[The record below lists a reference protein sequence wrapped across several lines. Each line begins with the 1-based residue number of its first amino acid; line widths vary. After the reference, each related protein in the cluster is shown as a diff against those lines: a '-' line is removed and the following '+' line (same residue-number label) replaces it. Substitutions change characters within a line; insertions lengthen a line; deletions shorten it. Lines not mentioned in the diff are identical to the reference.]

1 MTGAVQH
8 HCDIQTHSIS
18 SLLDTITHL
27 TPGTQPR
34 QEPRQPDPATY
45 RQTGSPA
52 TRQPG
57 STRQHPAAP
66 GSAPTLSQPGST
78 RQHPAAPGST
88 RQQTRQHP
96 AAPGSR
102 PGSRPGKPGT
112 RQHPATRQTPGN
124 TPATRQPD
132 PATPG
137 NPATRAQD
145 NIQTH
150 YDELLKLII
159 RAQAPQRQ
167 VSSRVLAKGWRVSL
181 APARKLAIRCHVVDF
196 SRGHFCVRSRCDSDT
211 TALRGSWRAATR
223 LWRAAVRGSR
233 RAATR
238 LWRAATRLEAGRY
251 AAMAGGPLRGT
262 SIPYPSKAIL

>member
-27 TPGTQPR
+27 TPRTQPR

-66 GSAPTLSQPGST
+66 GSAPTSSQPGST
-78 RQHPAAPGST
+78 RQHPAAPGS
-88 RQQTRQHP
+88 RPGSTRQHP
-96 AAPGSR
+96 AADPAC
-102 PGSRPGKPGT
+102 SRPGKPGT

-132 PATPG
+132 PATVTRQPG
-137 NPATRAQD
+137 NQ
-145 NIQTH
+145 
-150 YDELLKLII
+150 
-159 RAQAPQRQ
+159 
-167 VSSRVLAKGWRVSL
+167 G
-181 APARKLAIRCHVVDF
+181 
-196 SRGHFCVRSRCDSDT
+196 SRGAGPWLRRGRVGAEVATTTRCV
-211 TALRGSWRAATR
+211 ARGRR
-223 LWRAAVRGSR
+223 LHC
-233 RAATR
+233 
-238 LWRAATRLEAGRY
+238 
-251 AAMAGGPLRGT
+251 
-262 SIPYPSKAIL
+262 K

>member
-78 RQHPAAPGST
+78 RQHPAAPGS
-88 RQQTRQHP
+88 
-96 AAPGSR
+96 R

-167 VSSRVLAKGWRVSL
+167 REFPRARQGVACEPRPSAQIGHSL
-181 APARKLAIRCHVVDF
+181 SCCRLQPWPL
-196 SRGHFCVRSRCDSDT
+196 
-211 TALRGSWRAATR
+211 LRQ
-223 LWRAAVRGSR
+223 
-233 RAATR
+233 
-238 LWRAATRLEAGRY
+238 E
-251 AAMAGGPLRGT
+251 PL
-262 SIPYPSKAIL
+262 